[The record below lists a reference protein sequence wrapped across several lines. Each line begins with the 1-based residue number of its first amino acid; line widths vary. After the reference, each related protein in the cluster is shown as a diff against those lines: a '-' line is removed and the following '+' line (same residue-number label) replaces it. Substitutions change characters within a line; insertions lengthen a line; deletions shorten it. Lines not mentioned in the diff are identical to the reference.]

1 MKKAVILDRAKR
13 KTAKGLPLTE
23 EETQALL
30 EHDERRAYMRGYMRI
45 YRNPLKINTMKI
57 DRNTPLVMLTLG
69 DLLDAIKGQ
78 VSNTQTVKNETTIS
92 GKRYAHGLKGIQ
104 ELFNVSHTT
113 AQKYKDGIIKDA
125 VFQSGRKIVVDVDKA
140 LELFNAWNEKNR

>member
-1 MKKAVILDRAKR
+1 
-13 KTAKGLPLTE
+13 
-23 EETQALL
+23 
-30 EHDERRAYMRGYMRI
+30 
-45 YRNPLKINTMKI
+45 MKI